1 MSFEAKPLVSIVTP
15 SFYQAQYLEQAIR
28 SVLAQ
33 DYPNIQY
40 LVVDGGSN
48 DGSVNIIREYE
59 QEIVWWV
66 SEPDE
71 GHADAL
77 NKGFAQAEGSILAW
91 LNSDDFYYPGAVSEA
106 VAYLEADP
114 DVGMVY
120 ADADYIDPEGRVIG
134 QFPAAQT
141 DYHRMRRGYVH
152 IPQATT
158 FFRREIWDQIG
169 PLDLSLF
176 FAFDYDL
183 WVKIAS
189 VSEVRYLPRKWAGFR
204 LHEEGKSLYSAA
216 QCWPDMIEV
225 HRRLGGS
232 YLSVIYAKYIL
243 RRLLEPLWML
253 QYKARVRFG
262 HHFYDRMPAAH
273 SR

>member
-1 MSFEAKPLVSIVTP
+1 MLVSIVTP
-15 SFYQAQYLEQAIR
+15 SYNQAQYLERAIR
-28 SVLAQ
+28 SVFGQ
-33 DYPNIQY
+33 DYPRLEY
-40 LVVDGGSN
+40 LVVDGGSS
-48 DGSVNIIREYE
+48 DGSVEIIQEHE
-59 QEIVWWV
+59 QEIDGWI
-66 SEPDE
+66 SEPDK

-77 NKGFAQAEGSILAW
+77 NKGFARAEGDILAW
-91 LNSDDFYYPGAVSEA
+91 LNSDDLYYPGAVSEA
-106 VAYLEADP
+106 VAYLVAHPE
-114 DVGMVY
+114 VGMVY
-120 ADADYIDPEGRVIG
+120 ADADYIDSEGRVIG

-141 DYHRMRRGYVH
+141 DYQRMRRGYVH

-158 FFRREIWDQIG
+158 FFRREIWDRVG

-189 VSEVRYLPRKWAGFR
+189 VSEVKYLPRKWAGFR

-232 YLSVIYAKYIL
+232 RFSVIYAKYLL
-243 RRLLEPLWML
+243 RRLLEPVWML
-253 QYKARVRFG
+253 QYKARIRFG
-262 HHFYDRMPAAH
+262 HRFYDRQAE
-273 SR
+273 SGSG